1 MASLNELCGI
11 EFKLQKVTQGGNIF
25 TGNGKVCLLKPVNR
39 EYKGTVKKPQYYLSV
54 IESGRSEYLTGL
66 FATNDSSVFS
76 GDYKDALGVKHIVKV
91 SFADS
96 GKAML
101 VKAAA

>member
-1 MASLNELCGI
+1 MATLNELCGI
-11 EFKLQKVTQGGNIF
+11 DFKLQKVTQGGNIF

-39 EYKGTVKKPQYYLSV
+39 EYSGTVKKPQYYLNLLLN
-54 IESGRSEYLTGL
+54 GRSEYLTGL
-66 FATNDSSVFS
+66 FATNDATVFS
-76 GDYKDALGVKHIVKV
+76 GDYKDALGIKHIVKV
-91 SFADS
+91 SFTDT